1 MWRRQSVC
9 CKDQVR
15 LLKDT
20 NSARYRES
28 SSQDSDDD
36 ATFPHEGCSPV
47 NENDDDSAY
56 DHLVESITNLVLES
70 SCVGNVEERA
80 VPIELYVH
88 NLLEQIMNHTKA
100 ANKSQAFCLPIR
112 NLPIQNS
119 GAPGDVG
126 DADVR
131 ARDQGGNAGSSNGN
145 KRKNK
150 AASGQGRNHSYEDE
164 ESLDDSSEEDQ
175 GNNTQKPKKLKTG
188 KKSHNFSCPF
198 RKRNPNRFNVREHSS
213 CALNP
218 FADFALLK

>member
-9 CKDQVR
+9 SKDRVR

-20 NSARYRES
+20 NRTRYRES
-28 SSQDSDDD
+28 SSQDSDDE
-36 ATFPHEGCSPV
+36 ATFTHEACSPV
-47 NENDDDSAY
+47 NENDEDTTY
-56 DHLVESITNLVLES
+56 DHLVESITNLVVES
-70 SCVGNVEERA
+70 SCIRNVEERA
-80 VPIELYVH
+80 VPVELYVH

-100 ANKSQAFCLPIR
+100 ADKSQAFCLPIR
-112 NLPIQNS
+112 NLPMRNS
-119 GAPGDVG
+119 EAPGDAG

-131 ARDQGGNAGSSNGN
+131 ARGQARNAGSSSGN

-150 AASGQGRNHSYEDE
+150 AASGPGRNHGYDE
-164 ESLDDSSEEDQ
+164 ESLDDSSEEDE

-198 RKRNPNRFNVREHSS
+198 RKRNPIRFNVRDHTS